1 MITENED
8 YSEGR
13 ARYKAFML
21 LTGALALILIGC
33 TVCLWFGK
41 MNVADYEKVLQM
53 LGVPTLLGMA
63 FHAFFVENSSP
74 KGGDNVQKIDANTV
88 SVGGPGAA
96 GGPGTSDKTSSSGI
110 AESSG
115 VDRPPSST

>member
-1 MITENED
+1 MADKAD

-21 LTGALALILIGC
+21 LTLCLAIILVGN

-41 MNVADYEKVLQM
+41 IQPDLYDKVLLT

-63 FHAFFVENSSP
+63 FHAFFNENQTGGKDVKKINPGVGVPVDAPVDS
-74 KGGDNVQKIDANTV
+74 KG
-88 SVGGPGAA
+88 
-96 GGPGTSDKTSSSGI
+96 
-110 AESSG
+110 
-115 VDRPPSST
+115 

>member
-1 MITENED
+1 MATEKED
-8 YSEGR
+8 YSENR

-21 LTGALALILIGC
+21 LTGALVLILVGC
-33 TVCLWFGK
+33 TVCLWYSK

-74 KGGDNVQKIDANTV
+74 KGGDNVQKIDANSVTV
-88 SVGGPGAA
+88 
-96 GGPGTSDKTSSSGI
+96 GGPGTSGGPGTTDQ
-110 AESSG
+110 
-115 VDRPPSST
+115 PSQS